1 MIDSQQFESD
11 QDIRFNVLAAFRVR
25 DPDPVFIERLKKEL
39 IGQFKAH
46 AESTQGKSTPSRPYW
61 IGQVKKQL
69 SPLLWVTIAVILIIS
84 LIWGINNLLP
94 RAIPGGSVKPSPT
107 PTASAAT
114 TPATRSTPS
123 LDKAIFYI
131 VEEGDTLSSI
141 AEKTNVPQET
151 LQSLNGFV
159 LQINQ
164 LNPGLLMVIGFNDQS
179 PIFYT
184 VQPGDTVQTISDKA
198 GISIENFAALNR
210 IGLLE
215 SNEQTPLPIT
225 NYILKPGLKVII
237 GLQDNT
243 AIVNEG
249 NPKDIITLSEVDL
262 DCDGSAEHI
271 LGIESPEIE
280 YFNIKPQLAAIMLEK
295 TSSTGFQRV
304 WEQTANELGV
314 SYMAYTLFAPGN
326 CNQFLVIIG
335 HQGKESVNVYR
346 WDGENL
352 INVLAI
358 GGRFLFEG
366 SWMEDVFGDYKS
378 SPNIL
383 FLGEFQ
389 QHADSSKNIWI
400 LRGYQWND
408 GEFKLIEEKRVETS
422 GGG

>member
-11 QDIRFNVLAAFRVR
+11 QDIRFNVLAAFQVR
-25 DPDPVFIERLKKEL
+25 DPDPVFVEHLKKEL
-39 IGQFKAH
+39 IDQFKVR
-46 AESTQGKSTPSRPYW
+46 AESTLDKSAHSQPYW
-61 IGQVKKQL
+61 IGQLKQQL
-69 SPLLWVTIAVILIIS
+69 SPLLWAAIAVILIIS
-84 LIWGINNLLP
+84 LIWGINNL
-94 RAIPGGSVKPSPT
+94 IPGGSVNPSPSPT
-107 PTASAAT
+107 ASVAAT
-114 TPATRSTPS
+114 LATLSTPS

-141 AEKTNVPQET
+141 SEKTNVPQET
-151 LQSLNGFV
+151 LESLNSFV

-164 LNPGLLMVIGFNDQS
+164 LSPRLQLVIGFNGQS

-198 GISIENFAALNR
+198 GISLESFATLNR
-210 IGLLE
+210 IRLLE

-225 NYILKPGLKVII
+225 NYILKPGMKVII
-237 GLQDNT
+237 DLQDNT

-249 NPKDIITLSEVDL
+249 NPKDIVTLSEVDL
-262 DCDGSAEHI
+262 DCDGNVEHV

-280 YFNIKPQLAAIMLEK
+280 YFNIKPQLAAIMLER

-304 WEQTANELGV
+304 WEQTADELGV
-314 SYMAYTLFAPGN
+314 SYMAYTLFAPKK
-326 CNQFLVIIG
+326 CNQFLVIVG
-335 HQGKESVNVYR
+335 HKGKESVTVYR
-346 WDGENL
+346 WDGEKL
-352 INVLAI
+352 INVLTI

-389 QHADSSKNIWI
+389 QQANSSNNIWI
-400 LRGYQWND
+400 LRGYQWID
-408 GEFKLIEEKRVETS
+408 GGFELIEEKRVEAN